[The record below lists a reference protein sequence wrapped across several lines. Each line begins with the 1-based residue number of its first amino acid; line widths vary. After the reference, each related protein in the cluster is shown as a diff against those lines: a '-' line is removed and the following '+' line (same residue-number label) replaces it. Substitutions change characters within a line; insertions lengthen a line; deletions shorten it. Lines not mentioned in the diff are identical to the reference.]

1 MALNRTRQRDGVE
14 VTNRA
19 MELFES
25 LHAELAARA
34 QAEGV
39 NVSELVERLL
49 ANAVEQWKHPRKKG
63 RTYRRD
69 YVIPVA
75 LDRRIAEYRNATG
88 CSFKCLLNT
97 ALRYELDK
105 LSAEP

>member
-1 MALNRTRQRDGVE
+1 MALTRTRQRDGVE

-25 LHAELAARA
+25 LHRELADRA

-49 ANAVEQWKHPRKKG
+49 AHAVEQWTHPTKKG
-63 RTYRRD
+63 GTYRRD

-75 LDRRIAEYRNATG
+75 LDKRIAEYRKATG

-97 ALRYELDK
+97 ALQDELDK
-105 LSAEP
+105 LNAAP

>member
-1 MALNRTRQRDGVE
+1 MALIRTRQRDGAE

-19 MELFES
+19 MELFEG
-25 LHAELAARA
+25 LHADLSARA
-34 QAEGV
+34 RAEGV

-49 ANAVEQWKHPRKKG
+49 TQAVEQWTHPKKKG
-63 RTYRRD
+63 GTYRRD

-75 LDRRIAEYRNATG
+75 LDRRIAEYRKATG

-105 LSAEP
+105 LNAES